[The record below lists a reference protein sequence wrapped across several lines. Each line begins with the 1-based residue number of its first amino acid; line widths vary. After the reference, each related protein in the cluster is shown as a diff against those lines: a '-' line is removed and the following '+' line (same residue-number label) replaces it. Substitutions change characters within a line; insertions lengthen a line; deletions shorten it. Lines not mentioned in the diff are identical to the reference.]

1 MVDGVDLN
9 GIEDPA
15 ARYLLGIVLERLQ
28 GLVAEQQELRSA
40 HEALQGVHG
49 ALRHTYQAVVAEN
62 AALREELARVGGP
75 DWRNRLER
83 SLAEAARLQAEQQRL
98 RDEVARLKGEQ
109 GKPRILPEAQHSS
122 EQERQLPR
130 GERRRQAKREAVRID
145 RTETREVDEAL
156 PSDAQSE
163 GHAEVVVQDVRLE
176 TDTVCFRLAKY
187 YAPSTGKSYQAS
199 LPAGYTGGFGP
210 GLRALVLY
218 LGYQTNT
225 SQAKIRSLLT
235 SLGVQISTGTIAGM
249 LLTPSC
255 LAAEE
260 AAIRQ
265 AGLASSRYQHLD
277 ATPTRV
283 NGEEHQ
289 CHVLSAPLYV
299 SYTTTPTKDRLAVLD
314 VLRLGA
320 PRAFQLDPQAWAFL
334 GQGKA
339 LPVYAQEALAGLPHG
354 RDLDGRTFFGLLDA
368 HLPTLGTQQ
377 RSRVVDA
384 AAIGAYRAQT
394 AVPVIETLVVD
405 AAPQFVGLTEDLA
418 LCWVHEGRHY
428 KKLTPYLPLHQAL
441 LDAVLASFWQYYRD
455 LQAYQAAPSTAGA
468 DRLRAAFAALFT
480 SRTGYADLDDRLAK
494 TYERK
499 GALLRVVEKPDLP
512 LQNNPAELAAR
523 QRVRKRDV
531 SFGARSAAGIRA
543 WDGMQTILGTAAKLG
558 VNVLHYLRDRLSGSH
573 HLPSLADLIRQR
585 MPANPAVNLG
595 LPTTVAA

>member
-1 MVDGVDLN
+1 MVEDLDLS
-9 GIEDPA
+9 GIADPA
-15 ARYLLGIVLERLQ
+15 ARQVLGVVLEEHRTL
-28 GLVAEQQELRSA
+28 LAA
-40 HEALQGVHG
+40 H
-49 ALRHTYQAVVAEN
+49 QAVVAEN

-75 DWRNRLER
+75 EWRNRLER
-83 SLAEAARLQAEQQRL
+83 SLAETARLQAEQQRL

-109 GKPRILPEAQHSS
+109 GKPRILPKAKHSS
-122 EQERQLPR
+122 EKERQLPR
-130 GERRRQAKREAVRID
+130 GERRRQARREAVRID
-145 RTETREVDEAL
+145 RTETREVEEAL
-156 PSDAQSE
+156 PPDAQCK
-163 GHAEVVVQDVRLE
+163 GYAEVVVQDVRLE

-199 LPAGYTGGFGP
+199 LPAGYSGGFGP
-210 GLRALVLY
+210 GLRTFVLY

-225 SQAKIRSLLT
+225 SQAKIRSLVT
-235 SLGVQISTGTIAGM
+235 SLGVRISAGTIAGM
-249 LLTPSC
+249 LLTPPC
-255 LAAEE
+255 LVAEE
-260 AAIRQ
+260 TAIRQ

-320 PRAFQLDPQAWAFL
+320 PRAFQLNTQAWAFL
-334 GQGKA
+334 GQGKP
-339 LPVYAQEALAGLPHG
+339 LPVYAQEALARVPHG
-354 RDLDGRTFFGLLDA
+354 MDLDGPTFFGLLDA
-368 HLPTLGTQQ
+368 HLPTLGSQQ

-394 AVPVIETLVVD
+394 AVPVIDTLVVD
-405 AAPQFVGLTEDLA
+405 AAPQFAGLTDDLA

-441 LDAVLASFWQYYRD
+441 LDAVLDAFWQYYRD
-455 LQAYQAAPSTAGA
+455 LQAYQAAPST
-468 DRLRAAFAALFT
+468 RAATHLDAAFEALFT

-499 GALLRVVEKPDLP
+499 YALLRVLEKPDLP

-531 SFGARSAAGIRA
+531 SFGARSPAGIHA
-543 WDGMQTILGTAAKLG
+543 WDAMQTTIGTALKLG
-558 VNVLHYLRDRLSGSH
+558 VNVLHYLRDRLSGAY
-573 HLPSLADLIRQR
+573 HLPALADLIRQR
-585 MPANPAVNLG
+585 TPALPAVSRT
-595 LPTTVAA
+595 LPTAAAA